1 MISSDSD
8 DSAVLHPFDG
18 LILAY
23 ESEQAEGDDPS
34 SPSGNCGFLSD
45 L

>member
-1 MISSDSD
+1 MFSNDSD
-8 DSAVLHPFDG
+8 DSVVLHAFDG

-23 ESEQAEGDDPS
+23 KSERAEGDDPS
-34 SPSGNCGFLSD
+34 SPSGNRGFLSD